1 MAFNISASPLSCQC
15 GQVTITVN
23 EIPSPRNEWGV
34 FLFYVALVNST
45 QNFSQSL
52 LGRYIDPQTDNTF
65 DVTLPMNA
73 VYDFYGYAIKEYKT
87 NITYGLGDWVF
98 NKTDKRLYV
107 SKAGSNLNYAIDNV
121 IWWRPFDASDIQTV
135 VSHQNI
141 ASNTQEDANL
151 ELDVT
156 CNTAFL
162 GLGIKMKLSCDTSVQ
177 TLAINDKTGL
187 FDIFT
192 NPNGYGGINPTRGQ
206 YAQMQILTNTT
217 SAGVTTS
224 YYARAYSYR
233 SALYYNFDI
242 PRDGV
247 YLLNTFLVQLWDS
260 NVYYNA
266 NDAVFE
272 EISNTFYKSLFNNNN
287 EPTTNANAWVEITT
301 LDEFNS
307 SNYYKLCQNYF
318 IQDANGRK
326 LLYDLREGIKKSCP
340 CNCDSGSKCGDDL
353 WKKWMFVTMC
363 IEDACFAKTLYK
375 YEEAQCFLEKI
386 PKNCSPYIS
395 IYKC

>member
-15 GQVTITVN
+15 GQVTITAN

-34 FLFYVALVNST
+34 FLFYVALVEGT

-52 LGRYIDPQTDNTF
+52 QGRYIDPQTDNTF

-73 VYDFYGYAIKEYKT
+73 EYNFYAYAIEQYDDAV
-87 NITYGLGDWVF
+87 TYANGDWVF
-98 NKTDKRLYV
+98 NTTDKKIYV
-107 SKAGSNLNYAIDNV
+107 SKAGSNTDNALDNL
-121 IWWRPFDASDIQTV
+121 IWWRPFDCTDIQTV
-135 VSHQNI
+135 IDHENDDSE
-141 ASNTQEDANL
+141 TCLFDDL
-151 ELDVT
+151 TLDVT

-162 GLGIKMKLSCDTSVQ
+162 GLDIRMRLSCDTSVQ
-177 TLAINDKTGL
+177 TLAINDKTGV

-233 SALYYNFDI
+233 TALCYNFDI

-260 NVYYNA
+260 DLYYNA

-272 EISNTFYKSLFNNNN
+272 ETSNTFYKSLFNNNN
-287 EPTTNANAWVEITT
+287 EPITNASAWVEIGT
-301 LDEFNS
+301 LDEFMS

-375 YEEAQCFLEKI
+375 YEDAQCFLERI
-386 PKNCSPYIS
+386 PKNCAPYIS